1 MNLRYNLSAAAN
13 LETFLTNFMS
23 QNNISA
29 YDMRGFL
36 NNFMVKLDDA
46 IQTELLIEIQEA
58 EAQHQKEHEHEQQAE
73 EVQTELIEN
82 D

>member
-58 EAQHQKEHEHEQQAE
+58 EAQHQKEHEQQTE